1 MILGRTAPT
10 EVHEGFMASN
20 DDVETLV
27 RGFWQNDAP
36 MEQRVDLSTWLPMP
50 FATSLDHFM
59 VELASDLHTVATMPS
74 ATLPLQLRVPTLKRA
89 TALSGIHWFTVAY
102 SLTRSASMATTSCED
117 AFGVHLYH
125 EPPLRRCST

>member
-1 MILGRTAPT
+1 MMRDA
-10 EVHEGFMASN
+10 
-20 DDVETLV
+20 ETLV

-117 AFGVHLYH
+117 AFGMHLDH
-125 EPPLRRCST
+125 EIEP

>member
-1 MILGRTAPT
+1 MMRDA
-10 EVHEGFMASN
+10 
-20 DDVETLV
+20 ETLV

-50 FATSLDHFM
+50 FA
-59 VELASDLHTVATMPS
+59 SDLHTVATMPS
-74 ATLPLQLRVPTLKRA
+74 ATLPLQLRVPNTQESDS
-89 TALSGIHWFTVAY
+89 SGIHWFTVAY